1 MLAHWTSALAG
12 LIFWFIL
19 SDSQYCRL
27 KALFASHLN
36 SAFSHSILPVKWF
49 PAFILLTL
57 LLLHQNSLTRSYSS
71 MHTFFVFPLFCE
83 CAGIIISHIS
93 AANISWSLVYLSKD
107 WQHLT
112 IVIWNPCYQGWLH
125 CLLKQFLI
133 FQGSWICS
141 LPPLP
146 QTKDC
151 RNHISRTFKC
161 NPLFPYHLTTLMKV
175 SPPFTSHRCTVS
187 SIKQHLKRPHP
198 GSC

>member
-1 MLAHWTSALAG
+1 
-12 LIFWFIL
+12 
-19 SDSQYCRL
+19 
-27 KALFASHLN
+27 
-36 SAFSHSILPVKWF
+36 
-49 PAFILLTL
+49 
-57 LLLHQNSLTRSYSS
+57 

-83 CAGIIISHIS
+83 CAGIIINHIS
-93 AANISWSLVYLSKD
+93 AANISRSLVYPSKD

-161 NPLFPYHLTTLMKV
+161 NPLFPYHLTTPMKV
-175 SPPFTSHRCTVS
+175 SPPFTPHRCTVFAAS
-187 SIKQHLKRPHP
+187 SNTYRDHILPPASDTSYSGKKMHP
-198 GSC
+198 TIRCLFTPSFSFQVYLCINYVQIRNKISFP